1 MAGALTG
8 SQLRVILAAVLAMA
22 SVQLEFYG
30 ITIVL
35 PSMGHDLKL
44 SSSQLEWILNAE
56 LIAFAAPLIAAGRFA
71 DIFGR
76 RFFAIVG
83 SVLFGLS
90 TIAIGLTSDP
100 ALIIVFRVGQ
110 GLAQAMI
117 CVSTL
122 ALVSRSTSHEHR
134 ALGIGIFT
142 GGYMA
147 FGAIGPLFAGFI
159 VDLMSWQWVFFI
171 YGAVCVA
178 AVISLAAFVPADN
191 PAPRKKPV
199 DLAGFAVLIP
209 ALTLFILGLQLLGN
223 PKIDGFWPSISM
235 IAGLLL
241 IVMFFWIE
249 SKAEDPLIDFTLFA
263 ERNFIGTCL
272 FAFLSNFPVAVLLF
286 ILSMYL
292 QFIIGFSATANGLV
306 FLAMMLPLSVVPM
319 LAAPIIARFGSRLT
333 LAFSMALSAFSFVC
347 FAFLQPEAGLA
358 LLLIGLAL
366 IGAGRGVMF
375 PATGSIILSAVPDD
389 KSAAAAG
396 TLQFV
401 RGLAFPLGIA
411 VTAPFFRAWENVQ
424 IGNMFELA
432 GNRLSNDV
440 QKDIHGLLSG
450 SESARQTL
458 LALAPKVADRVD
470 LIIDQAFTHGFRNV
484 MFLSLALSVVGL
496 LSVFII
502 RRERSDRQ
510 LHHAHLHHTSQH

>member
-1 MAGALTG
+1 MTGALTG
-8 SQLRVILAAVLAMA
+8 LQLRVILASVLAMA

-35 PSMGHDLKL
+35 PSMGHDLDL

-83 SVLFGLS
+83 SVVFGLS
-90 TIAIGLTSDP
+90 TMAIGFASDP
-100 ALIIVFRVGQ
+100 TMIIFLRVLQ
-110 GLAQAMI
+110 GLAQSMI

-122 ALVSRSTSHEHR
+122 ALVSRSMGQEHR

-142 GGYMA
+142 GGYML
-147 FGAIGPLFAGFI
+147 FGAIGPLCAGLI
-159 VDLMSWQWVFFI
+159 VDFISWRWVFFV
-171 YGAVCVA
+171 YGFVCAA
-178 AVISLAAFVPADN
+178 AVLSLVAFIPSDK
-191 PAPRKKPV
+191 PAPRQKPL
-199 DLAGFAVLIP
+199 DIRGFAVLIT
-209 ALTLFILGLQLLGN
+209 ALTLLILGLQLLGD
-223 PKIDGFWPSISM
+223 PKIDDLWPTVSIV
-235 IAGLLL
+235 AGVLLFL
-241 IVMFFWIE
+241 VFLWIE
-249 SKAEDPLIDFTLFA
+249 PRAQDPLIDFALFS
-263 ERNFIGTCL
+263 ERNFIGACI

-292 QFIIGFSATANGLV
+292 QYIVGVSATANGLI
-306 FLAMMLPLSVVPM
+306 FLAMMIPLSVVPI
-319 LAAPIIARFGSRLT
+319 LAEPVMARFGSRLT

-347 FAFLQPEAGLA
+347 FAFLQPEAGLV
-358 LLLIGLAL
+358 LLMIGLAL
-366 IGAGRGVMF
+366 VGAGRGLMF
-375 PATGSIILSAVPDD
+375 PATGSIVLSAVPED

-411 VTAPFFRAWENVQ
+411 VTAPFFRSWENVQ
-424 IGNMFELA
+424 IGNMFQLA
-432 GNRLSNDV
+432 GNRLGDDV

-458 LALAPKVADRVD
+458 MALAPKVADRVD
-470 LIIDQAFTHGFRNV
+470 LIVDQAFAHGFRNV

-502 RRERSDRQ
+502 RRGSSDIR
-510 LHHAHLHHTSQH
+510 LHDQHRHHTSQH